1 MRMEHNFTVAAPI
14 DAVWKALLDL
24 ERVVPCMP
32 GASLTSF
39 TGAEFVGTVK
49 VRLGPIALLYK
60 GNGKFTETD
69 AAAHEAVI
77 EASGKDSRGNG
88 TASATI
94 TATLRQEG
102 GDTAVTVLTDLN
114 VTGKPAQFGR
124 GLIAEVG
131 GKIIG
136 QFADCLSDKLGS
148 LEEPA
153 TPVPSE
159 ESPPPSATPGLPPA
173 SAARPVRPVPAVADE
188 INLLDTAGAPLL
200 KRVAPP
206 AAGLVLL
213 LLVMRWFRRR

>member
-159 ESPPPSATPGLPPA
+159 ESPPPRPLRDCRRPALRVRYVRCPRWRTRSTCWTPLGLRC
-173 SAARPVRPVPAVADE
+173 SSGS
-188 INLLDTAGAPLL
+188 L
-200 KRVAPP
+200 
-206 AAGLVLL
+206 
-213 LLVMRWFRRR
+213 RRQRGWCCCSS